1 VVSQSAGLYPSVT
14 APSDMSHKELSF
26 PQVDYS
32 EAATWVFPDSSDRCD
47 DGSSSSR
54 YAVRDYQVSIS
65 KQALFVN
72 TLVCLPTGLGK
83 TLIASV
89 VMYNYYRWF
98 PLGIYEYCI
107 IYRIVF
113 ACKKTKQM
121 LH

>member
-1 VVSQSAGLYPSVT
+1 MT
-14 APSDMSHKELSF
+14 SHRAF
-26 PQVDYS
+26 PQADYS
-32 EAATWVFPDSSDRCD
+32 EAATWVFPDSSERGNDVD
-47 DGSSSSR
+47 SASSSR

-98 PLGIYEYCI
+98 PSGMGMYNHM
-107 IYRIVF
+107 YRLVLAYIVG
-113 ACKKTKQM
+113 TKEQWNEISTYVM
-121 LH
+121 FV

>member
-1 VVSQSAGLYPSVT
+1 MT
-14 APSDMSHKELSF
+14 TMMSTHRGF

-32 EAATWVFPDSSDRCD
+32 EAATWVFPDSSDRGN
-47 DGSSSSR
+47 DGNSTSSSSGR

-98 PLGIYEYCI
+98 PSGMDIHRMHLLVLEYI
-107 IYRIVF
+107 
-113 ACKKTKQM
+113 K
-121 LH
+121 